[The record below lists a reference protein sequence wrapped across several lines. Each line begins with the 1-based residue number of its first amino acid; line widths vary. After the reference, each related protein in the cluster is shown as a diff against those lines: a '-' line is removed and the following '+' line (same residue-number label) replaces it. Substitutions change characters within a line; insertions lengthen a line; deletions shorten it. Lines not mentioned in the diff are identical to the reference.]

1 MSMLRKEEISQI
13 VKDNIDR
20 SWYTFY
26 LRSSSSNP
34 DHKRSFSYYQSDLKP
49 KLAYYTSNIEGEWES
64 PWTEFAGLGVLLMEK
79 KLEGRVCFNNHP
91 REKSLF
97 LIQSYFTG
105 ESFHR
110 SVSSVIRVDK
120 DVMNFIHHT
129 IDQAKDIQIKF
140 TTEETP
146 GLFDDLTK
154 FLNADE
160 PMDIQVVI
168 ENFTIEEY

>member
-79 KLEGRVCFNNHP
+79 KLEGSVCFNNHP

-105 ESFHR
+105 ERFHR
-110 SVSSVIRVDK
+110 SVSSVIRVNK
-120 DVMNFIHHT
+120 DV